1 MRLLFLDCAPFMGG
15 AQESLWTL
23 LRELRRQTPHEP
35 VLACACPE
43 LADRAASER
52 IPVTRLPLTRHWRAT
67 PGGLLQWL
75 QDRHR
80 VAPILAALRRDV
92 RPHLVHLNTCR
103 AALLCPGLG
112 PDCIIH
118 DRDIRMPGVV
128 PAWLA
133 RRRPAVIAISAAVA
147 RKWRGRL
154 EPVVIPNAFDLPT
167 LTAAAAQ
174 ARCPSSSGT
183 LPTIVLAA
191 DFVSWKGHET
201 LLDALSELR
210 RRGLGFQAIL
220 RGRVRDREGAALR
233 ARVEARLRAEGL
245 SEQVEVRSAAGSALG
260 ELAAA
265 DIVVSASRNEPFG
278 RTVVEALALGKVVV
292 ALSSGGVTDILS
304 GCPAATLVDEGESLA
319 EALAWWLP
327 AECRTAAVSS
337 AARVCAARYGVPAV
351 LPQVL
356 RLYERLSPA

>member
-35 VLACACPE
+35 VLACTCPD

-52 IPVTRLPLTRHWRAT
+52 LPVTRLPLTRHWRAT

-75 QDRHR
+75 QDRR
-80 VAPILAALRRDV
+80 RAAPILAALRRDV

-103 AALLCPGLG
+103 AALLCPELG

-133 RRRPAVIAISAAVA
+133 RRRPTVVAISEAVA

-154 EPVVIPNAFDLPT
+154 EPVVIPNAFDLPA
-167 LTAAAAQ
+167 LTAAAER
-174 ARCPSSSGT
+174 ARRPSPGT

-210 RRGLGFQAIL
+210 RRGLGFRCLL
-220 RGRVRDREGAALR
+220 RGRVRDRAGAALL
-233 ARVEARLRAEGL
+233 ARLEARLCAEGL
-245 SEQVEVRSAAGSALG
+245 SGLVEVRSAAGSALG

-265 DIVVSASRNEPFG
+265 DIVVSASRDEPFG
-278 RTVVEALALGKVVV
+278 RTVVEALALGKAVV
-292 ALSSGGVTDILS
+292 ALSSGGVADILS
-304 GCPAATLVDEGESLA
+304 GCPAATLVGEGESLA

-327 AECRTAAVSS
+327 AERRTSAVAS
-337 AARVCAARYGVPAV
+337 AARERAERYGVPAV

>member
-52 IPVTRLPLTRHWRAT
+52 IPVTRLPQTRHWRAT
-67 PGGLLQWL
+67 PVGLLQLL
-75 QDRHR
+75 QDRR
-80 VAPILAALRRDV
+80 RAAPLLAALRRDV

-103 AALLCPGLG
+103 AALLCPELG

-147 RKWRGRL
+147 RKWQGRL
-154 EPVVIPNAFDLPT
+154 EPVVIPNMFDLAA
-167 LTAAAAQ
+167 LSAAASRAV
-174 ARCPSSSGT
+174 RPSSP

-201 LLDALSELR
+201 LLDALAELH
-210 RRGLGFQAIL
+210 RRGLGFRAIL
-220 RGRVRDREGAALR
+220 RGRVRDCAGAALL
-233 ARVEARLRAEGL
+233 AHVEARLRADGL
-245 SEQVEVRSAAGSALG
+245 SEQVEVRSESGSALG

-265 DIVVSASRNEPFG
+265 DVVVSASRNEPFG

-292 ALSSGGVTDILS
+292 ALSSGGVTDILA
-304 GCPAATLVDEGESLA
+304 GCPAATLVGSGESLA

-327 AECRTAAVSS
+327 AERRTAAVAS
-337 AARVCAARYGVPAV
+337 AARARAERYGVAAV